1 MDRFPD
7 SWSGGV
13 AAAKNSAPS
22 HGECRSGNVLNPY
35 HLPLRGQCRP
45 CTHQHLERTGF
56 PFHRASEKSHGTH
69 IEWLHV
75 TTSRQ

>member
-22 HGECRSGNVLNPY
+22 HGERRSGNVLNPY

-45 CTHQHLERTGF
+45 CTNQRF
-56 PFHRASEKSHGTH
+56 
-69 IEWLHV
+69 
-75 TTSRQ
+75 